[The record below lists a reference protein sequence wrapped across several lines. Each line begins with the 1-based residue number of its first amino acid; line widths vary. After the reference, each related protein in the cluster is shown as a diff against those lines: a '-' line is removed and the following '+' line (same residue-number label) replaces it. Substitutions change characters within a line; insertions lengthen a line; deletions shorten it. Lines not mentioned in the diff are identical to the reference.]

1 MGRRDSNPKPN
12 PESFRGCSIKWR
24 TARLKLRVA
33 DSFFV
38 LESARFC
45 VLRPLRELLRRNKFN
60 LASETMRCVI
70 AAAFML
76 GHSAFKIVG
85 RTYVI
90 TPSAPQNV
98 NASHR
103 KKHGS
108 AGTRTRNQRLKRA
121 LLCQSYRIVLLFY
134 CCFRALID
142 YEHGG
147 EFKEGR
153 CNSC

>member
-90 TPSAPQNV
+90 TPSAPQDV
-98 NASHR
+98 NASI
-103 KKHGS
+103 KKSMGRPGLEP
-108 AGTRTRNQRLKRA
+108 GTNALK
-121 LLCQSYRIVLLFY
+121 
-134 CCFRALID
+134 
-142 YEHGG
+142 
-147 EFKEGR
+147 GR
-153 CNSC
+153 CSTD